1 MIAELISIGDEILLG
16 QTVNTNA
23 AWIGEELHKTGIT
36 LNRVVTISD
45 NREAILNAL
54 DMARSQAELILITG
68 GLGPTRDDITKN
80 TLAEYFDSKMI
91 ESRKAMDAIRE
102 LAEARNMELNELNR
116 SQAMVPD
123 NCEVIPNKYGTA
135 PGMWFREEGK
145 QFISLPGVPY
155 EMKYMMAE
163 TILSRLKKDF
173 DLPVFYYTTV
183 LTQGIPES
191 HLADRLQDYEKN
203 LPENV
208 KMAYLPSAGIVK
220 IRLGAEGRDEQE
232 VRNRVGEQK
241 KRLLEIIGEYVF
253 GTDEDKLEQV
263 VGELLRQK
271 GWTLATA
278 ESCTGGAVA
287 SAITSVP
294 GSSDYFKGS
303 VVAYANEIKTGVL
316 NIDPG
321 MIEKHGAVSEA
332 VVREMATHLQ
342 ETFQI
347 DCAIATSGI
356 AGPSG
361 GTKEK
366 PVGTTWIAVGVKD
379 QVRAEKFNFGQNRE
393 RNIQRSVL
401 TALNMLRRMI
411 KGLRD

>member
-36 LNRVVTISD
+36 LNRVITIRD
-45 NREAILNAL
+45 DRQAIIETLNEV
-54 DMARSQAELILITG
+54 RSKTELILITG

-80 TLAEYFDSKMI
+80 TLAEYFDSKMV
-91 ESRKAMDAIRE
+91 ESKEAMEAIKE
-102 LAEARNMELNELNR
+102 LAEARGLELNELNK
-116 SQAMVPD
+116 SQAMIPEK
-123 NCEVIPNKYGTA
+123 CEVIPNKYGTA

-145 QFISLPGVPY
+145 HFVSLPGVPY
-155 EMKYMMAE
+155 EMKYMMTE
-163 TILSRLKKDF
+163 FVLPSLKNEF
-173 DLPVFYYTTV
+173 DLPVMYYTTI

-191 HLADRLQDYEKN
+191 HLAKRLQNFEKA
-203 LPENV
+203 LPGNV
-208 KMAYLPSAGIVK
+208 KMAYLPSSGIVK
-220 IRLGAEGRDEQE
+220 IRLGAEGQDEQE

-241 KRLLEIIGEYVF
+241 KRLLETIGEHVF

-271 GWTLATA
+271 AWTLATA

-287 SAITSVP
+287 SAIISVP
-294 GSSDYFKGS
+294 GSSDYFKGA

-316 NIDPG
+316 NVDPG
-321 MIEKHGAVSEA
+321 LIEKHGAVSEA
-332 VVREMATHLQ
+332 VVREMAAHLQ
-342 ETFQI
+342 ETCKV
-347 DCAIATSGI
+347 DCSIATSGI
-356 AGPSG
+356 AGPAG
-361 GTKEK
+361 GTKKK
-366 PVGTTWIAVGVKD
+366 PVGTTWIAVAVKD
-379 QVRAEKFNFGQNRE
+379 RVKTEKFNFGQNRE